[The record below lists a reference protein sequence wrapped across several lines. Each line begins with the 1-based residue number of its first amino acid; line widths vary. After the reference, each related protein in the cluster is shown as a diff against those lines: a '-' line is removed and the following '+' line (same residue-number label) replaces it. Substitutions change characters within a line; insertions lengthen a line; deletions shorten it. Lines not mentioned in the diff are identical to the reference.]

1 MPYGVRWGGVGGY
14 DIAAGPT
21 TAEDRCSPATLVGG
35 VVLKQ
40 DMGRETLTALYNA
53 FLMGQPPQVA
63 KHVLVCGLPD
73 DLENFVT
80 PLRSRDVGGHVTPIV
95 ILALRKPTM
104 RSFSRIMD
112 VPKLHYYYGSPRD
125 PGALRDACLGHAST
139 IVILANPSRSDD
151 DDFVSEEDLMVDADA
166 MTTLRYEPFAAG
178 TLPSRHMWMTWL
190 AFCTRASRMRRYV
203 LQVTEKMQSDRRPH
217 VVVELVRTS
226 NIKFVQYQK
235 ASFSSDASRYD
246 YYDES
251 DEEDDFETLRHGTDE
266 LELMLRPAY
275 ASGQV
280 CTSHFMEGLLGT
292 SFHKRYAVR
301 VTQLLLRGVTEESRR
316 STSQNPQHSDSG
328 VLHQNPN
335 AESKASFGSQA
346 GDDGWCVVIPLH
358 RAGPG
363 LTCAAA
369 PVCSIQSECR
379 RGRTAKVLWTC
390 SPAWRKSMY
399 VQMATWQVVDRCLT
413 CVLACLQKQVLVA
426 VYRSGRGQ
434 VLAPAP
440 YIVTNPLLDM
450 QLDISDRLLLLGQP
464 GVELGLE

>member
-1 MPYGVRWGGVGGY
+1 MDGAVATHRLRARWLTRCRMGCVGVGWGAM
-14 DIAAGPT
+14 ISRLGPPPLRT
-21 TAEDRCSPATLVGG
+21 VAHPRLLWV

-80 PLRSRDVGGHVTPIV
+80 PLRSRDVGDHVTPIV

-125 PGALRDACLGHAST
+125 PGALRDACLGRAST

-235 ASFSSDASRYD
+235 ASFSSDASRFD

-251 DEEDDFETLRHGTDE
+251 DEEDDFESLRHGTDE

-301 VTQLLLRGVTEESRR
+301 VTQLLLRGITEESRR
-316 STSQNPQHSDSG
+316 STSQSPQHSDSG
-328 VLHQNPN
+328 VLNQNQN
-335 AESKASFGSQA
+335 AESKASFGSQSSE
-346 GDDGWCVVIPLH
+346 DGWYVGSCPCI
-358 RAGPG
+358 
-363 LTCAAA
+363 
-369 PVCSIQSECR
+369 
-379 RGRTAKVLWTC
+379 AK
-390 SPAWRKSMY
+390 
-399 VQMATWQVVDRCLT
+399 
-413 CVLACLQKQVLVA
+413 
-426 VYRSGRGQ
+426 
-434 VLAPAP
+434 
-440 YIVTNPLLDM
+440 
-450 QLDISDRLLLLGQP
+450 LLLLTAWCCGLSVLHSVRVPPWAHRQSVMDVFTRLAQKHVRADGNAAGGGLALRVCWP
-464 GVELGLE
+464 ACRNKSWLLCTALVEGRC

>member
-1 MPYGVRWGGVGGY
+1 MRTSKRVAATPRLCVLLTRLWLCYGRSPHLRAPSADSLRSDALGLARRDSSPSQQSITPKVAYTRPMHGRRGRHTPAAGTLADPMPYG
-14 DIAAGPT
+14 
-21 TAEDRCSPATLVGG
+21 
-35 VVLKQ
+35 

-112 VPKLHYYYGSPRD
+112 VQKLHYYYGSPRD

-166 MTTLRYEPFAAG
+166 MTTLRY
-178 TLPSRHMWMTWL
+178 
-190 AFCTRASRMRRYV
+190 V

-235 ASFSSDASRYD
+235 ASFSSAASRYD

-251 DEEDDFETLRHGTDE
+251 DEEDDFESLRHGTDE

-328 VLHQNPN
+328 VLRQNQN
-335 AESKASFGSQA
+335 AESKASFGSHT
-346 GDDGWCVVIPLH
+346 GEDG
-358 RAGPG
+358 
-363 LTCAAA
+363 
-369 PVCSIQSECR
+369 
-379 RGRTAKVLWTC
+379 
-390 SPAWRKSMY
+390 
-399 VQMATWQVVDRCLT
+399 
-413 CVLACLQKQVLVA
+413 CVLHSVRVPPWAHRQSVMDVFTRLAQKHKQVLVA